1 MLLELEKLGKE
12 ITLLGETFTRSTTFD
27 KHLERVVQ
35 KGEKMGKEYT
45 EEKKLWSLQRVCMC
59 FPNRKILFSLM
70 SQKFFNLMHINS
82 FELHETQLLF
92 ISIYEL

>member
-35 KGEKMGKEYT
+35 KGGKKWVKSTLKRKNYGPYKGYVCVSPT
-45 EEKKLWSLQRVCMC
+45 ER
-59 FPNRKILFSLM
+59 
-70 SQKFFNLMHINS
+70 
-82 FELHETQLLF
+82 
-92 ISIYEL
+92 Y

>member
-35 KGEKMGKEYT
+35 KGKKMGKEYT
-45 EEKKLWSLQRVCMC
+45 E
-59 FPNRKILFSLM
+59 
-70 SQKFFNLMHINS
+70 
-82 FELHETQLLF
+82 
-92 ISIYEL
+92 